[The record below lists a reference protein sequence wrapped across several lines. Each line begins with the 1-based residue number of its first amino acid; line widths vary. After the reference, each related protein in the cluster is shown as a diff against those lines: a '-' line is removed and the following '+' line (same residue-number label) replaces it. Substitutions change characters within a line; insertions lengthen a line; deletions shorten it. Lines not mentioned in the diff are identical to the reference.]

1 MTWTPLQVV
10 AHFKLHCILR
20 VAGGWVRDKI
30 MGLPSHDIDIAI
42 DDQMGKDFAEKLSE
56 YMKES
61 GRGGEIGSVGV
72 IKSNPDQSKHL
83 ETATVRVLGFEL
95 DFVNLRAEEYTD
107 SRIPVMRIG
116 TAEEDA
122 LRRDL
127 TINALFYNINERSVE
142 DYTGK
147 GMEDIKS
154 GTVRTPL
161 AAQANLPTTSTS
173 SPFLFSSSSSSLI
186 SSFLPHTLPRISRRM
201 QMMHC
206 APCVLTRGTIPVA
219 QRTMEDDP
227 LRALRAVRF
236 GARFRFQVAEDL
248 AASLRSKDTH
258 AVLASKVS
266 IQPDPSDPGAQPH

>member
-1 MTWTPLQVV
+1 MQVV
-10 AHFKLHCILR
+10 AHFKLQCILR

-127 TINALFYNINERSVE
+127 TINALFFNINERSVE
-142 DYTGK
+142 DYTGR
-147 GMEDIKS
+147 GMDDIKS
-154 GTVRTPL
+154 RTVRTPL
-161 AAQANLPTTSTS
+161 AAQANPSPPLPPLLQPCRDVVDNFKASTI
-173 SPFLFSSSSSSLI
+173 FSAI
-186 SSFLPHTLPRISRRM
+186 S
-201 QMMHC
+201 
-206 APCVLTRGTIPVA
+206 CVLTEGMHGSARSANDGGRPPQGPSRG
-219 QRTMEDDP
+219 P
-227 LRALRAVRF
+227 LRC
-236 GARFRFQVAEDL
+236 
-248 AASLRSKDTH
+248 
-258 AVLASKVS
+258 KV
-266 IQPDPSDPGAQPH
+266 

>member
-1 MTWTPLQVV
+1 
-10 AHFKLHCILR
+10 
-20 VAGGWVRDKI
+20 

-161 AAQANLPTTSTS
+161 AAQANLHHQHQHLLP
-173 SPFLFSSSSSSLI
+173 LLVLLLLLLLLNLLI
-186 SSFLPHTLPRISRRM
+186 SSSHT
-201 QMMHC
+201 
-206 APCVLTRGTIPVA
+206 A
-219 QRTMEDDP
+219 DDIQTHAND
-227 LRALRAVRF
+227 ALRAMCAHPR
-236 GARFRFQVAEDL
+236 RD
-248 AASLRSKDTH
+248 SCRSAHHGGRSTPCS
-258 AVLASKVS
+258 ACRPLWSK
-266 IQPDPSDPGAQPH
+266 I